1 MNGKYEAASIGKI
14 GVGKNFFEGIFVEI
28 LLIGYFC
35 SMDSEEQKEQ
45 YIRTVFKTPE
55 FEAFY
60 NALPDKTKVKFD
72 YVMNVIAT
80 IYNVPTKFI
89 KHLENTDLY
98 EMRVSVGT
106 NEYRTVLFAIDHTN
120 IIEAKNIIL
129 LNAFLKKDNRDYRKQ
144 IAVAISI
151 LNNLE
156 L

>member
-1 MNGKYEAASIGKI
+1 MN
-14 GVGKNFFEGIFVEI
+14 
-28 LLIGYFC
+28 
-35 SMDSEEQKEQ
+35 SEERTGQ
-45 YIRTVFKTPE
+45 YVRIVYKTPE
-55 FEAFY
+55 FETFY
-60 NALPDKTKVKFD
+60 SSLLPKTQTKFD
-72 YVMNVIAT
+72 YVINIIST

-106 NEYRTVLFAIDHTN
+106 NEYRTVLFAIDHDN
-120 IIEAKNIIL
+120 LIEAKSVIL

-144 IAVAISI
+144 VEIALSI